1 MLSPET
7 GEILPRGVRP
17 FTVTYVRRSVTVD
30 LPGYY
35 PRGDGDGVHVGDDI
49 AFVDRALPTLAV
61 LTNGHARND

>member
-1 MLSPET
+1 M
-7 GEILPRGVRP
+7 RP